1 MEKIPSIIVVLIAM
15 LTACGG
21 NTDKERTISVS
32 ILPQRYFVER
42 IAGGYVKVNVM
53 IPPGAN
59 PAVSDLST
67 EQLKALHN
75 SSVYFAVGYL
85 PFELSNLYPFLET
98 QKNMLLVKQSVGM
111 DLEQGTCNHDHGHG
125 HQHDHGS
132 REGNFDPHVW
142 MSPRYAEMMAR
153 TILDVLAAK
162 FPDQRATFEKNY
174 RQLRVEIDSIDQAAR
189 RIISEKENKT
199 FLIYHPALTY
209 FAKDYGM
216 EQISIEDEG
225 KEPNPS
231 HLKAVIDTC
240 RVKGIKIVFIQNQF
254 DVANAKAVAK
264 EIDGEVI
271 TIDPLSPDW
280 KAEMCSL
287 LGIIEQKMK

>member
-162 FPDQRATFEKNY
+162 FPDQRETFEKNY

-240 RVKGIKIVFIQNQF
+240 RIKGIKIVFIQNQF

-264 EIDGEVI
+264 EIDGEVF
-271 TIDPLSPDW
+271 TIDPLSPNW

>member
-1 MEKIPSIIVVLIAM
+1 MKIGIVIALM
-15 LTACGG
+15 ALFMACGE
-21 NTDKERTISVS
+21 NKDKERTISVS

-42 IAGGYVKVNVM
+42 IAGDYVKVNVM

-75 SSVYFAVGYL
+75 SSIYFAVGYL
-85 PFELSNLYPFLET
+85 PFELSNLYPFLEK
-98 QKNMLLVKQSVGM
+98 QEEVLLVKQSVGM
-111 DLEQGTCNHDHGHG
+111 DLEAGSCNHGHDHGH
-125 HQHDHGS
+125 DHGDCS
-132 REGNFDPHVW
+132 HGEGFDPHVW

-153 TILDVLAAK
+153 TMLDVLAAK
-162 FPDQRATFEKNY
+162 FPDQKATFEKNF
-174 RQLRVEIDSIDQAAR
+174 RQFKSEIDSIDREAR
-189 RIISEKENKT
+189 RIIPEKKNKI

-225 KEPNPS
+225 KEPNPT
-231 HLKAVIDTC
+231 HIKEVIDTC
-240 RVKGIKIVFIQNQF
+240 RAKGIKIVFIQNQF
-254 DVANAKAVAK
+254 DVANAKAIAK

-271 TIDPLSPDW
+271 AIDPLSPDW
-280 KAEMCSL
+280 KTEMYSL
-287 LGIIEQKMK
+287 LGIIEQKME

>member
-1 MEKIPSIIVVLIAM
+1 MKIGIIVVLIAL
-15 LTACGG
+15 LTACGE
-21 NTDKERTISVS
+21 NKDKERTISVS

-42 IAGGYVKVNVM
+42 IAGDYVKVNVM

-111 DLEQGTCNHDHGHG
+111 DLEQGACNHDHGDG

-132 REGNFDPHVW
+132 HDGNFDPHVW

-162 FPDQRATFEKNY
+162 FPDQRETFEKNY
-174 RQLRVEIDSIDQAAR
+174 RQFRVEIDSIDQAAR
-189 RIISEKENKT
+189 RIIPKKENKT

-240 RVKGIKIVFIQNQF
+240 RAKGIKIVFIQNQF
-254 DVANAKAVAK
+254 DVANAKAIAK

-271 TIDPLSPDW
+271 AIDPLSPDW

>member
-1 MEKIPSIIVVLIAM
+1 MKIGIIVVLIAL
-15 LTACGG
+15 LTACGE
-21 NTDKERTISVS
+21 NKDKERTISVS

-42 IAGGYVKVNVM
+42 IAGDYVKVNVM

-111 DLEQGTCNHDHGHG
+111 DLEQGACNHDHGDG

-132 REGNFDPHVW
+132 HDGNFDPHVW

-153 TILDVLAAK
+153 TI
-162 FPDQRATFEKNY
+162 
-174 RQLRVEIDSIDQAAR
+174 
-189 RIISEKENKT
+189 
-199 FLIYHPALTY
+199 
-209 FAKDYGM
+209 
-216 EQISIEDEG
+216 
-225 KEPNPS
+225 
-231 HLKAVIDTC
+231 
-240 RVKGIKIVFIQNQF
+240 
-254 DVANAKAVAK
+254 
-264 EIDGEVI
+264 
-271 TIDPLSPDW
+271 
-280 KAEMCSL
+280 
-287 LGIIEQKMK
+287 

>member
-240 RVKGIKIVFIQNQF
+240 RIKGIKIVFIQNQF

>member
-42 IAGGYVKVNVM
+42 IAGDYVKVNVM

>member
-1 MEKIPSIIVVLIAM
+1 MKIGIIVVLIAL
-15 LTACGG
+15 LTACGE
-21 NTDKERTISVS
+21 NKDKERTISVS

-42 IAGGYVKVNVM
+42 IAGDYVKVNVM

-111 DLEQGTCNHDHGHG
+111 DLEQGACNHDHGHG

-132 REGNFDPHVW
+132 HGGNFDPHVW

-162 FPDQRATFEKNY
+162 FPDQREAFEKNY
-174 RQLRVEIDSIDQAAR
+174 RQFRVEIDSIDQAAR
-189 RIISEKENKT
+189 RIIPKKENKT

-216 EQISIEDEG
+216 EQISIEDE
-225 KEPNPS
+225 
-231 HLKAVIDTC
+231 
-240 RVKGIKIVFIQNQF
+240 
-254 DVANAKAVAK
+254 
-264 EIDGEVI
+264 
-271 TIDPLSPDW
+271 
-280 KAEMCSL
+280 
-287 LGIIEQKMK
+287 

>member
-1 MEKIPSIIVVLIAM
+1 
-15 LTACGG
+15 
-21 NTDKERTISVS
+21 
-32 ILPQRYFVER
+32 
-42 IAGGYVKVNVM
+42 
-53 IPPGAN
+53 
-59 PAVSDLST
+59 
-67 EQLKALHN
+67 
-75 SSVYFAVGYL
+75 
-85 PFELSNLYPFLET
+85 
-98 QKNMLLVKQSVGM
+98 
-111 DLEQGTCNHDHGHG
+111 
-125 HQHDHGS
+125 
-132 REGNFDPHVW
+132 

-162 FPDQRATFEKNY
+162 FPDQRETFEKNY

-189 RIISEKENKT
+189 RIISEKEHKT

>member
-15 LTACGG
+15 LTACGE

-42 IAGGYVKVNVM
+42 IAGDYVKVNVM

-75 SSVYFAVGYL
+75 SSIYFAVGYL
-85 PFELSNLYPFLET
+85 PFELSNLYPFLGT

-132 REGNFDPHVW
+132 HEGNFDPHVW

-162 FPDQRATFEKNY
+162 FPDQRETFEKNY

-189 RIISEKENKT
+189 RIISEKEHKT

-209 FAKDYGM
+209 FAK
-216 EQISIEDEG
+216 
-225 KEPNPS
+225 
-231 HLKAVIDTC
+231 DTC

>member
-15 LTACGG
+15 LTACGE

-42 IAGGYVKVNVM
+42 IAGDYVKVNVM

-75 SSVYFAVGYL
+75 SSIYFAVGYL

-111 DLEQGTCNHDHGHG
+111 DLEQGTCNHDLGHG

-162 FPDQRATFEKNY
+162 FPDQRETFEKNY

-189 RIISEKENKT
+189 RIISEKEHKT
-199 FLIYHPALTY
+199 FLIYHPALTS

>member
-15 LTACGG
+15 LTACGE

-42 IAGGYVKVNVM
+42 IAGDYVKVNVM

-75 SSVYFAVGYL
+75 SSIYFAVGYL

-111 DLEQGTCNHDHGHG
+111 DLEQGTCNHDLGHG

-162 FPDQRATFEKNY
+162 FPDQRETFEKNY